1 MDARSDR
8 AEAPLNLDL
17 YALDS
22 NRMQADVQYVHTE
35 SPFFFT
41 PDT

>member
-8 AEAPLNLDL
+8 AEVPLNLDL

-35 SPFFFT
+35 VAVLLHP
-41 PDT
+41 